1 MLMIIIK
8 LSGGSQTLF
17 SVEVTNKDKVSEG
30 GGVAEEGELIK
41 VVEMTVEEAKDYLKK
56 EEVNS
61 PIGLLYG
68 LQWYLSNKIS

>member
-1 MLMIIIK
+1 MIIIN

>member
-1 MLMIIIK
+1 MIIIE

>member
-1 MLMIIIK
+1 MIIIK

>member
-1 MLMIIIK
+1 MIIIN

-41 VVEMTVEEAKDYLKK
+41 VIEMTVEEAKDYLKK

>member
-1 MLMIIIK
+1 MIIIE

-41 VVEMTVEEAKDYLKK
+41 VIEMTVEEAKDYLKK

>member
-1 MLMIIIK
+1 M
-8 LSGGSQTLF
+8 F

-41 VVEMTVEEAKDYLKK
+41 VIEMTVEEAKDYLKK